1 MPDCSPVHAQRALS
15 HFARND
21 YWQMTGHSA
30 DEHWDSYFS
39 ATDANDSTNDSK
51 NAGGRLR
58 GNRNYF
64 QARK

>member
-1 MPDCSPVHAQRALS
+1 MAFEAGHSTARARRALS

-21 YWQMTGHSA
+21 SWQTTEHRT

-51 NAGGRLR
+51 NPGGRLR

-64 QARK
+64 